1 MSSIVVDYEELHR
14 LAKVWSSAARSLATQ
29 ALSVAALA
37 VEPAIVANAVFD
49 PLGAARL
56 ERSITASVAAPRGLA
71 ALAAKLERDRLRLEA
86 VVAKEQLVD
95 DFPVR
100 QVETIAGW
108 WATAPVRLV
117 WSPSQ
122 TLRAGRRDVVGV
134 GNAVL
139 GYLSPFTEP
148 LLAVL
153 APSPVF
159 RAGVLARR
167 PVSVDPVLGV
177 PLRGV
182 GVIAPEGPGYVS
194 ESGFRPSWS
203 GTAPNSLATVMHRV
217 ADLEH
222 APDASL
228 AIEQVVGADGV
239 VRYIVELPGMRH
251 MGAAPDPQDLTGAIS
266 AVAFPSTAYTRCVA
280 KALDAARVPPGADVM
295 LVGHSEGGIVA
306 MDLAGDSSFNG
317 RRVNVTHVVVAGS
330 PVSSKRVAPAS
341 ATKVFSVENVN
352 DIVTHLDA
360 VGSAGFASSA
370 GSASSADEI
379 PARLTYQFSADRH
392 DIVGTHD
399 PDRYAESIER
409 LADSP
414 NPLYRQFEAG
424 AQPYLSGTTTTSVF
438 KLADRPPT

>member
-1 MSSIVVDYEELHR
+1 
-14 LAKVWSSAARSLATQ
+14 
-29 ALSVAALA
+29 VAALA
-37 VEPAIVANAVFD
+37 AEPAVVANAVLD

-56 ERSITASVAAPRGLA
+56 ERSIMASVAAPRGLA
-71 ALAAKLERDRLRLEA
+71 ALAAKLERDGLRLEA

-95 DFPVR
+95 DFPMR

-108 WATAPVRLV
+108 LATAPIRLS

-122 TLRAGRRDVVGV
+122 TLRAGHHDVVDL

-139 GYLSPFTEP
+139 GYLSPLTEP

-153 APSPVF
+153 APSPMF

-167 PVSVDPVLGV
+167 SVSVDPVFGL

-182 GVIAPEGPGYVS
+182 GAIAPEGPGYVS
-194 ESGFRPSWS
+194 VSSFRPSWS

-217 ADLEH
+217 AGLEH

-228 AIEQVVGADGV
+228 AIERVVGVDGV
-239 VRYIVELPGMRH
+239 ARYVVELPGMRH

-306 MDLAGDSSFNG
+306 MDLAGDSAFNG

-330 PVSSKRVAPAS
+330 PVSSKRVAAAS

-360 VGSAGFASSA
+360 VDSADSAGCAGSAGSVNAAGSA
-370 GSASSADEI
+370 GSVNAAGSAGET

-399 PDRYAESIER
+399 PDRYAERIER

-424 AQPYLSGTTTTSVF
+424 ARPYLSGTTTTSVF